1 MPFLGK
7 LMRDL
12 EKNMYCQI
20 SNQHLS
26 IFQMQSFMLKKKV
39 EFRSKIA
46 LCGHFGLRLGKTIV
60 IFDISN
66 LQICQNAEFH
76 VKVEKLNLE

>member
-12 EKNMYCQI
+12 EKNMYCHI